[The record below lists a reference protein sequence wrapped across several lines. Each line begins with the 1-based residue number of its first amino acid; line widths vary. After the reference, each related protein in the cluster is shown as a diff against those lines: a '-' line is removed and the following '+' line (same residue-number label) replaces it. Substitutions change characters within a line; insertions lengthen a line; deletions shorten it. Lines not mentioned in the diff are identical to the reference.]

1 MNTTRKSI
9 LVATDLS
16 ARCDRAIERAL
27 ALGRQLQATVDVL
40 HVVATD
46 RGQDA
51 RTDDPAM
58 RERVA
63 ATLPEAA
70 EAGIVLASGS
80 VPETIARTAQE
91 RGCTLLVT
99 GVARYNSLGDYLLGT
114 AVDYV
119 VRTAQ
124 VPVLVVKQRVRGPY
138 ATLLVASDLSTCSH
152 EALATAG
159 EFFPDATL
167 HLVHAYHVP
176 FEGWLKSEQVA
187 NEARDEAQGELDAFL
202 RDPALPESIRARVR
216 ARIGYGETAEVM
228 AKTLRETG
236 ADLVVLGTHGK
247 SGFSRATMGSNAES
261 ILSWAPVDTLMV
273 RERT

>member
-1 MNTTRKSI
+1 MNRTSKSI

-27 ALGRQLQATVDVL
+27 ALGRQLQAPVEVL
-40 HVVATD
+40 HVLAPD
-46 RGQDA
+46 RGGDRA
-51 RTDDPAM
+51 TDDPAM

-63 ATLPEAA
+63 ARLPEAA

-80 VPETIARTAQE
+80 VPETLARTAQE
-91 RGCTLLVT
+91 RGGALLVT

-114 AVDYV
+114 AVDHV

-124 VPVLVVKQRVRGPY
+124 IPVLVVKQRVRGPY
-138 ATLLVASDLSTCSH
+138 ETLLVASDLSTCSR

-159 EFFPDATL
+159 EFFPEATL
-167 HLVHAYHVP
+167 HLMHAYHVP

-187 NEARDEAQGELDAFL
+187 NEARDEVQGELDAFL
-202 RDPALPESIRARVR
+202 KDPALPEAIRARVR
-216 ARIGYGETAEVM
+216 ARIGYGETAAVM
-228 AKTLRETG
+228 AKALRETG

-247 SGFSRATMGSNAES
+247 SGFTRATMGSNAES

-273 RERT
+273 RERV

>member
-1 MNTTRKSI
+1 MLAVGGNSHINTTSKSI
-9 LVATDLS
+9 LVA
-16 ARCDRAIERAL
+16 
-27 ALGRQLQATVDVL
+27 
-40 HVVATD
+40 
-46 RGQDA
+46 
-51 RTDDPAM
+51 TDDPAM

-80 VPETIARTAQE
+80 VPETLARTAQE
-91 RGCTLLVT
+91 RGSALLVT

-114 AVDYV
+114 AVDHV

-124 VPVLVVKQRVRGPY
+124 IPVLVVKQRVRGPY
-138 ATLLVASDLSTCSH
+138 ETLLVASDLSTCSRK
-152 EALATAG
+152 ALATAG
-159 EFFPDATL
+159 EFFPEATL

-202 RDPALPESIRARVR
+202 KDPALPEAIRARVR
-216 ARIGYGETAEVM
+216 VRIGYGETAAVM
-228 AKTLRETG
+228 AKALRETG

-247 SGFSRATMGSNAES
+247 SGFTRATMGSNAES

-273 RERT
+273 RERV